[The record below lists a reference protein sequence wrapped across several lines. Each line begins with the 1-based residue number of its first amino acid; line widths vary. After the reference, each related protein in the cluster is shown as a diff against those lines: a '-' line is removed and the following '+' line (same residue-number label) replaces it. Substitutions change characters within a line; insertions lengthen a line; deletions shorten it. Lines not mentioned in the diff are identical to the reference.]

1 MKQIG
6 IANRSN
12 PTRFAYTMSM
22 SRNLVSTPNERLL
35 EELITTVDFLQ
46 RSDLSAA
53 WKKAT
58 AARLTYLS
66 PGSPLTFNSIRPQ
79 TVCVDCTHDGL

>member
-35 EELITTVDFLQ
+35 EELITTVDFCNGQ
-46 RSDLSAA
+46 TYPPRGRR
-53 WKKAT
+53 
-58 AARLTYLS
+58 RLPPDSPTYH
-66 PGSPLTFNSIRPQ
+66 PDR
-79 TVCVDCTHDGL
+79 H